1 MTKVHQLSQEA
12 ENAYYQVDLERN
24 GFLRRRE
31 FKKAM
36 KKLGINKFEAK

>member
-1 MTKVHQLSQEA
+1 MNQVQQLTQEA
-12 ENAYYQVDLERN
+12 ENAYYQVDLDRN

-36 KKLGINKFEAK
+36 KRLGINKYEAK